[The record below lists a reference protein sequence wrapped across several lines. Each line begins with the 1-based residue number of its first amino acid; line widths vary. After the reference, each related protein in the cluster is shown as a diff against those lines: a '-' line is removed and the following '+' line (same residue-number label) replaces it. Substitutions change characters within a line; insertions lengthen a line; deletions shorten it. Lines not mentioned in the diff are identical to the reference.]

1 MPGTRPGHGGC
12 LWLGEDAYLQPI
24 SSTGNP
30 RHEAG
35 QGLDRA
41 VPRAYSF
48 QEMILATARRAAGS
62 GMFGWYNR

>member
-1 MPGTRPGHGGC
+1 M
-12 LWLGEDAYLQPI
+12 GEDAYLQPI